1 VKHLKHKG
9 APKPNEARENELL
22 LREAKK
28 IVEALGKM
36 FAPCCEVL
44 LHDLRNP
51 DNSIIAIECPISGRR
66 VGEATTE
73 MGRARIADRNFP
85 EVVQNYPNTFPDGR
99 PAKSTSIGLR
109 NSTGDYVA
117 AICLNLDVSLF
128 TSVQNVL
135 ERLTRADSDA
145 APVRENLK
153 SFSNDE
159 LKRAVEAF
167 SADCNLQPRALS
179 PSQRR
184 MLINRLN
191 ESGLLQLRNGASQAA
206 ELLGITRAS
215 VYNALKRNASD
226 SRIS

>member
-1 VKHLKHKG
+1 
-9 APKPNEARENELL
+9 
-22 LREAKK
+22 
-28 IVEALGKM
+28 M

-109 NSTGDYVA
+109 NSSGDYVA

-167 SADCNLQPRALS
+167 AADCNLQPRALS

>member
-1 VKHLKHKG
+1 VKHLNHKD

-109 NSTGDYVA
+109 NSSGDYVA

-167 SADCNLQPRALS
+167 AADCNLQPRALS